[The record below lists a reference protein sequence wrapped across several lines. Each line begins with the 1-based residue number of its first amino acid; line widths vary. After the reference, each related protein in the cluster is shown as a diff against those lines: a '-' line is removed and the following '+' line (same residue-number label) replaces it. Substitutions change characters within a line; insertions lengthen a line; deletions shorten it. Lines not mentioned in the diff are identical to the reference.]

1 MNNKNKKKL
10 IISAQKYFRQNK
22 IELAIEEY
30 IKILNIDSNDIES
43 RKILGELFI
52 KKGDKR
58 TAISHF
64 VKVANLYKTEGFDIK
79 AIAMLKRILKIDEN
93 NDTISMKLGQLYV
106 DGGLYA
112 DAKELYLD
120 AAKKWEVQK
129 NQAKAVDMY
138 KKILEFE
145 KQNSTITKLLEKYSN
160 NTKANDDELV
170 VESGGEEFI
179 IDNPEEKKQSVQ
191 NKESDIVIL
200 KNDIVDKKND
210 KDELIIESG
219 GEEFIIDNPEE
230 KKQSVQ
236 NKEPDIVILK
246 NDIVDKKNDKDEL
259 IIESGGE
266 KFIIDNPEN
275 KSKTTRNKKPEIN
288 VLKDDDIK
296 ANGIEEEFEIEDDG
310 EDFAID
316 NNKNKVS
323 TINSS
328 INIPEYR
335 GEAESFNELVDF
347 DNLSDTLEP
356 LESPILD
363 TVADYDPFNRGF
375 KYYDLSKIAILENNG
390 IMLWMKELDRQNTS
404 TIETNMKEIFK
415 AFSEQVDRKIGFD
428 DFETRYNLG
437 IAYME
442 MGLFDE
448 AINEFLIS
456 SKDKSKEGDIAGLI
470 GICFRKK
477 GMYNES
483 LTWFSKA
490 LQIAEN
496 NNKDTVSIR
505 YELILDYQELND
517 QKNARKFAGEIM
529 LLNPYYRD
537 IRKIFKSINET

>member
-170 VESGGEEFI
+170 V
-179 IDNPEEKKQSVQ
+179 
-191 NKESDIVIL
+191 
-200 KNDIVDKKND
+200 
-210 KDELIIESG
+210 ESG